1 MPKKKKLKSNWKIQ
15 SLLFNK
21 KCYSP
26 SQAKKWAKKYKFRY
40 SKIDVA
46 DADKEKDAKKKY
58 HRIRQASPKRFSK
71 FRTIKLSGCIK
82 AVLGKVKKIK
92 K

>member
-1 MPKKKKLKSNWKIQ
+1 MSKKKKLKSDWKIQ

-21 KCYSP
+21 ECYSP
-26 SQAKKWAKKYKFRY
+26 SQAKKWAKKYKFRH

-46 DADKEKDAKKKY
+46 DKKKNTKKKY

-82 AVLGKVKKIK
+82 AVLGKVKKEK